1 MTKGK
6 IKLKYGE
13 IVKGIFMALAEANAA
28 ASARIHPNIFV
39 IIDEI
44 YKYIKE
50 KSNSKIPKNKIKRA
64 LKTLEKKEILYLEEK
79 DNKVFVHIKD
89 KKNVLVQKYS
99 LKALLDFKKKSKKWE
114 GKWFLVIFDVP
125 EKQKNKRDYMRRFL
139 VDLGFYPYQKS
150 VYLFPYECEKEVELI
165 KKIVEGTRYMKY
177 IIAERIED
185 ESTIK
190 TFFKL

>member
-13 IVKGIFMALAEANAA
+13 IVKGIFLALAEANAA
-28 ASARIHPNIFV
+28 ASDRIHPNIFV